1 MNVKHFGIALSIIA
15 LLIVSTAP
23 SVMAQGKG
31 NGNGGGN
38 NGGGGGGGG
47 DSLSYNIVKLDD
59 VGGTLEG
66 TAYDINR
73 SRLIVG
79 RASAPSEDPIGF
91 AVYWTVQ
98 ESRRSVNST
107 LHFLAGGEEALGCNE
122 TGEIVGRGND
132 LPMYWADT
140 DAVGVNLPILG
151 GHVRGGAEAIS
162 NDGVICGWSQGAFA
176 PYLTSAVAWRVTQGN
191 DGPVIWG
198 PLELE
203 TLDSD
208 PAVTDFSVSNDIS
221 DQDAEGLIS
230 IVGESNFI
238 ATDWIVMLDGT
249 GGLVAESTNVLSFS
263 GQAYGTNSMGVAC
276 GRSNLNPATS
286 NTEAVT
292 WTDGVGKLL
301 DIGGADGVADPL
313 DVNDNG
319 VVVGRVFLPFP
330 RAVVWSGPDASAVL
344 LQHFLKNSPFD
355 LLVDAQAISESG
367 EIVGQGRIIDQNFHP
382 AFLAIPK

>member
-1 MNVKHFGIALSIIA
+1 MKRKLPYGKIVISLSLAI
-15 LLIVSTAP
+15 LLVSPTETW
-23 SVMAQGKG
+23 AQKGKKKP
-31 NGNGGGN
+31 
-38 NGGGGGGGG
+38 GGGGGG
-47 DSLSYNIVKLDD
+47 SLSYNIVKLDD

-66 TAYDINR
+66 TAYDVNL

-79 RASAPSEDPIGF
+79 GASGF

-107 LHFLAGGEEALGCNE
+107 LHFLAGGDSALGCNE
-122 TGEIVGRGND
+122 TGEIVGNGND

-151 GHVRGGAEAIS
+151 GHVRGSAEAIS
-162 NDGVICGWSQGAFA
+162 NDGVICGWSQGAA
-176 PYLTSAVAWRVTQGN
+176 PHSTSAVVWRVTQGN

-208 PAVTDFSVSNDIS
+208 PAVTDFSVGNDVS

-238 ATDWIVMLDGT
+238 ATDWTVMLDGT
-249 GGLVAESTNVLSFS
+249 EGLVAESTSVLSVS

-276 GRSNLNPATS
+276 GRSNLDPATS

-292 WTDGVGKLL
+292 WTNGVGKLL
-301 DIGGADGVADPL
+301 DIGGADGVAEPL

-319 VVVGRVFLPFP
+319 VVVGQAWLSTVSS
-330 RAVVWSGPDASAVL
+330 RAVVWSGPDASVVL
-344 LQHFLKNSPFD
+344 LQNFLKGNSPFD
-355 LLVDAQAISESG
+355 LLEDAQAISESG